1 MNALGSC
8 PHCRKPIS
16 AQQLLRM
23 SRVAPYRCRNCG
35 GEAVIAARS
44 GMWAVVT
51 YVAAIS
57 IPLLTLTCFDV
68 PLLALYGVAT
78 VAALGIPPI
87 FARICRFD
95 PARPKTAWS
104 GHDA

>member
-1 MNALGSC
+1 MNALGIC

-16 AQQLLRM
+16 ARQLLRM

-35 GEAVIAARS
+35 GEAVIAGRS
-44 GMWAVVT
+44 GAWAVVT

-57 IPLLTLTCFDV
+57 VPLLTLAYFDV
-68 PLLALYGVAT
+68 PILALYGMASA
-78 VAALGIPPI
+78 AALMIPPI

-95 PARPKTAWS
+95 PARPEDNA
-104 GHDA
+104 ARP